1 MGGGTLETAEG
12 PAAGS
17 VSVLAVDHFVAAAH
31 EAVVEVVSAV
41 GLDVAAA
48 VVDDHVVAGT
58 ADEVGR
64 GDGVGAEGGS
74 REAARLADHDPAG
87 RRPRAAGPPARA
99 TARRKAAAP

>member
-17 VSVLAVDHFVAAAH
+17 VSVLAVDHFVAAPD

-41 GLDVAAA
+41 GLDVAGA
-48 VVDDHVVAGT
+48 VVDKDVVAGT

-64 GDGVGAEGGS
+64 GHRAGDLEGVVAAVAHQRHAVDVEGADAVIAGV
-74 REAARLADHDPAG
+74 AADD
-87 RRPRAAGPPARA
+87 
-99 TARRKAAAP
+99 